1 MSRAMNEST
10 SSSDSTKV
18 FSQSWLGACLEVTQK
33 RPRYLKS
40 FSACS
45 MCMLAL
51 FRTLT
56 CNEQHEEAEHEAVHE
71 KVAHVSRDLEGKLI
85 MQDTV
90 AGVHASTYRDG
101 SRDDV
106 MLVEG

>member
-1 MSRAMNEST
+1 MFYYSIYVRMVSLTFRTAA
-10 SSSDSTKV
+10 V
-18 FSQSWLGACLEVTQK
+18 LEAEK

-40 FSACS
+40 SSACS

-90 AGVHASTYRDG
+90 AGVHATAYRDG